1 MRQRARLGL
10 GLVGSKPISQCCTLE
25 DPEPGA
31 PLNMG
36 SGDGLI
42 VLPGRGSCMFCLLLG
57 PQLGTSEAG
66 ERYDCHLPSGSGNSV
81 FLLKLDNNNLWQLTG
96 PPPPD
101 KGGVPGYIQI
111 GHKSV
116 ITW

>member
-1 MRQRARLGL
+1 MRQQGRLGL
-10 GLVGSKPISQCCTLE
+10 ELLGSKPTSQRCTLE
-25 DPEPGA
+25 DPESGA

-42 VLPGRGSCMFCLLLG
+42 FLPGRVPACFALHWVLSWGLQKLEKG
-57 PQLGTSEAG
+57 
-66 ERYDCHLPSGSGNSV
+66 DCHLPSGSGNSV

-116 ITW
+116 TTW